1 MNHFDEMT
9 CLLYLDGQLEVA
21 HARELSA
28 HAGECA
34 ECRALLGALERESRW
49 LRDALTEED
58 ESVPARLLDPRQ
70 AHPGPPWGWIA
81 ALGFG
86 AAGLYSLWA
95 GLIEP
100 MRQQLSLAGFTEG
113 NLLTILLFHGTLW
126 KGWQIMRSLIEFLA
140 VSSLGIALL
149 ALLRRNWRR
158 WTTVVVVLVGLA
170 SALMLPPSAAAAEV
184 KKGDP
189 NYTLASGEVVKN
201 DLIFFGKTAH
211 IDGEVDG
218 DVIATGDRLEISGHV
233 KGDVIG
239 CVQVL
244 RITGTVDGNIRAGA
258 ESIYLSGT
266 VGKNVTLWTGNLE
279 TSSTS
284 RINGSAIIG
293 GGDLELSGKLDR
305 DLIAFGSELTLN
317 GLNGG
322 NVLVRAGRLMI
333 GSSAVIQGSAR
344 YKGTHKPEV
353 SPGAKLASP
362 LSVEIVSHLP
372 NYADW
377 HFYWHQF
384 LFYGVGFVYGLALL
398 LLWPGFFADSV
409 RSAGRY
415 GVSFGFG
422 LLLVFATPI
431 LAIVAC
437 LTIFGLAVGIATLL
451 LYVLA
456 IFATTTIVGSWLG
469 EKILG
474 PGAGTGPAIARLA
487 LGLFILRVARKLPYV
502 GGWILFVVV
511 IWGLGALAVAAY
523 RRRQTQA
530 VAV

>member
-9 CLLYLDGQLEVA
+9 CLLYLDGQLEAA

-28 HAGECA
+28 HVGECSD
-34 ECRALLGALERESRW
+34 CRALLGALERESRW

-58 ESVPARLLDPRQ
+58 ESVPARLLDPRL

-149 ALLRRNWRR
+149 VLLRRNWRR
-158 WTTVVVVLVGLA
+158 STTVGVVLAVLVC
-170 SALMLPPSAAAAEV
+170 ALTVPPSASAAEI
-184 KKGDP
+184 KRGDP
-189 NYTLASGEVVKN
+189 DYTLDSGEVVKN
-201 DLIFFGKTAH
+201 DLIFYGKTAH

-218 DVIATGDRLEISGHV
+218 DVIAFGQHVEVTGHV
-233 KGDVIG
+233 KGDVIV
-239 CVQVL
+239 CVHDL
-244 RITGTVDGNIRAGA
+244 RVKGTVDGNIRTAANNVFVG
-258 ESIYLSGT
+258 GT
-266 VGKNVTLWTGNLE
+266 VGKNVTFWTENLE
-279 TSSTS
+279 TSKTS
-284 RINGSAIIG
+284 LINGSAIAG
-293 GGDLELSGKLDR
+293 GGDLELKGKIDR
-305 DLIAFGSELTLN
+305 DLIAYARELKLN
-317 GLNGG
+317 GPFGG
-322 NVLVRAGRLMI
+322 DVAVRGGRLII

-344 YKGTHKPEV
+344 YKGHAKPEV
-353 SPGAKLASP
+353 SSGAKLASP
-362 LSVEIVSHLP
+362 LAVEIVSRLP
-372 NYADW
+372 DYADW

-384 LFYGVGFVYGLALL
+384 LLYGVGFVYGLALL

-523 RRRQTQA
+523 RRRQTQV